1 MGNNIEDISNF
12 LQLSN
17 RVATAGQPTI
27 TQYEA
32 IAAAK
37 YQVVINLAL
46 NDSPS
51 ALIDEYAIAVN
62 LGLEYIQIPVIWTAP
77 TLADFQIFMNIMAK
91 YSERKIFVHCAANK
105 RVSAFMYLYR
115 QLAEGLD
122 KSTADQDLIKIWIPN
137 PIWQDFI
144 NSTSL
149 EYSRLR

>member
-105 RVSAFMYLYR
+105 RVSAFMSLYR

-137 PIWQDFI
+137 PIWQEFI